1 MKKKPQTNL
10 SVQNKQRRERLLD
23 LLPLHGWSIPQAGI
37 AAGYKPSY
45 TIHNLTESIKKDKV
59 FCQRIIDKRRE
70 LEATSGDK
78 IELIQRKLDEI
89 IDNERTTAAN
99 RIRCLDIKC
108 KILGVYSEKRVIED
122 VSRQRELDGQER
134 IEAMLLAKLRLR
146 ALPAPGLCVALPAV
160 YPQFTEQGDMVTSG
174 GDSVSRT
181 APEIEQ
187 DACNALVKRGES
199 GTSSSRNST
208 ETGTTPSAPGEG
220 IPPNDGS
227 AHRSPPLAG

>member
-1 MKKKPQTNL
+1 MKKKSTTKWHLRNGQL
-10 SVQNKQRRERLLD
+10 RERLLD
-23 LLPLHGWSIPQAGI
+23 LLPQHGWSIMQAGI
-37 AAGYKPSY
+37 AAGYSPVYAKC
-45 TIHNLTESIKKDKV
+45 NLAKQIKKDSIY
-59 FCQRIIDKRRE
+59 CQRLIDKRRE

-89 IDNERTTAAN
+89 INNERTTAAN

-160 YPQFTEQGDMVTSG
+160 YPQFTEQGDMVTLD

-181 APEIEQ
+181 APEI
-187 DACNALVKRGES
+187 DDPGCNALVKQGES
-199 GTSSSRNST
+199 NTTNSDNSS